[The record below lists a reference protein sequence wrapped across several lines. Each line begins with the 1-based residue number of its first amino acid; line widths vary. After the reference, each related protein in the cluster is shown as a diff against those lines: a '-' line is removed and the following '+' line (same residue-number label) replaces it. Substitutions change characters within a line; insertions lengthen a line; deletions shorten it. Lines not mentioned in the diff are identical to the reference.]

1 MGTKHPTMA
10 SKNREQD
17 GSAEFAGK
25 LALCKERIDF
35 TQHLPYR
42 LARTANL
49 MREATVPKYLRI
61 IQDIAPLAVRE
72 LRILVLLGEY
82 SPLSP
87 AKAAELTGMDRGTV
101 SRAIL
106 ALKNHRLVDTLK
118 NARDGRGKY
127 IVPTGKGASLC
138 DRIIPMMRDHGKFLT
153 ETFSAKE
160 FDLLQGLLEK
170 ISLRAQLLSAKECP

>member
-1 MGTKHPTMA
+1 MA

-17 GSAEFAGK
+17 GSAEFDGK

-35 TQHLPYR
+35 TQHLPYC

-127 IVPTGKGASLC
+127 IVPTKKGASLC
-138 DRIIPMMRDHGKFLT
+138 DKIIPMMRDHGKFLT
-153 ETFSAKE
+153 KTFSDKE